1 MDQHLPSS
9 TVTLAATKSVQDGYH
24 NSQWR
29 YTYSLFYG
37 YWRISCRHSQERE
50 GLLQQIVTGDK
61 HDLIIISQTLIK
73 RVWSGNTPHVR
84 TETEIPTSGLCR
96 QSDAALV
103 WVCNG
108 PLLVQYFEHGTTDA
122 SYTIILK
129 LKLKLAICNKHRG
142 LLSEVV
148 LLVNDNAYLHSAAAI
163 TESIRQMRSELLPH
177 PHTVH
182 TQFNLVITC
191 LDPKEALHQK
201 RFSSNAEVKDAGHML
216 LQS

>member
-1 MDQHLPSS
+1 MVQHSS
-9 TVTLAATKSVQDGYH
+9 SPTMTSAISKSVRDGYH

-37 YWRISCRHSQERE
+37 YWRISCRHSQEGE
-50 GLLQQIVTGDK
+50 GLLQRIVTGDK
-61 HDLIIISQTLIK
+61 HELIIISQTLIE

-96 QSDAALV
+96 QSDNSLV

-108 PLLVQYFEHGTTDA
+108 PILVQYFEHGTTDA
-122 SYTIILK
+122 SYTVILK
-129 LKLKLAICNKHRG
+129 LKLKLAICNRRRG

-148 LLVNDNAYLHSAAAI
+148 LLVNDNAHLHSAAAI

-191 LDPKEALHQK
+191 LGPKRSPASKKIFQ
-201 RFSSNAEVKDAGHML
+201 
-216 LQS
+216 